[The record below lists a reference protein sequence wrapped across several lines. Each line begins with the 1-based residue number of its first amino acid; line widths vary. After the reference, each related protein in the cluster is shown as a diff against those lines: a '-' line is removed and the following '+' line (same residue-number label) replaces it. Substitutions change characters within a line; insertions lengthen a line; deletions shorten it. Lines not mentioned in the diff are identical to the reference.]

1 MTLNIGDLVRLKDEH
16 HSPNNCH
23 CFLCVNNMKHAVG
36 VITNVWTDEDDEQ
49 SSIAEFPCG
58 ETVFRYYQYESLDVV
73 SRMNDEKIF

>member
-1 MTLNIGDLVRLKDEH
+1 
-16 HSPNNCH
+16 
-23 CFLCVNNMKHAVG
+23 MKQAVG

-58 ETVFRYYQYESLDVV
+58 ETVLRYYQYESLDIV